1 MSDMSSKELDS
12 YHAKDSY
19 HRKVGDD
26 DYVDSMHGMAR
37 AAIHMAKQNGQNS
50 TKLRKHTHSSEG
62 IHGRIVDRLKNDGF
76 KAKEHDDH
84 IAISW

>member
-37 AAIHMAKQNGQNS
+37 AAIHMAKQNGQ
-50 TKLRKHTHSSEG
+50 KF
-62 IHGRIVDRLKNDGF
+62 DQ
-76 KAKEHDDH
+76 A
-84 IAISW
+84 A